1 MLQYNHTGDIKQ
13 GGKIMQI
20 KIGNKIKELRKRDGR
35 KQEDLANAL
44 GVTCQAVSRWEAN
57 GGYPDMEMIPAI
69 ANYFNVS
76 IDELFGYSKDRGDKL
91 KAILLKADKA
101 IGENSDMTECVEMLR
116 AAIEEFPSEP
126 KLYMNLGFA
135 LDLLGWKKY
144 GARSYTRNDSDYAYE
159 DTEYNS
165 QNIYWQEA
173 LKAYEKALTF
183 DITAEDRDAMT
194 QRLVLYY
201 AKMGYTD
208 KAKSLALRQNSII
221 TCRETLMPKATEA
234 EERDKYQGEAII
246 SFLTELKNVLCNSIC
261 TKISL
266 FTKAEGTKLFIDL
279 AHLYESIFSDG
290 RCGVAHSHLRELY
303 LHAAVYEA
311 RFNKNTDQAFEYFK
325 KGFEHKKLYDTIR
338 CTGEYQY
345 SSPLVAKVTFP
356 SENFPSISATFWK
369 GWIEVLPLELKER
382 IKSDAE
388 YAECFVE

>member
-1 MLQYNHTGDIKQ
+1 MN
-13 GGKIMQI
+13 I
-20 KIGNKIKELRKRDGR
+20 KIGEKIKQLRQRDGR

-44 GVTCQAVSRWEAN
+44 GVSPQAISRWEAN
-57 GGYPDMEMIPAI
+57 GGYPDMELIPAI
-69 ANYFNVS
+69 ANYFNIS

-91 KAILLKADKA
+91 KAILSKAEKA
-101 IGENSDMTECVEMLR
+101 IGENGDLTECVEMLR

-165 QNIYWQEA
+165 QNVYWQEA
-173 LKAYEKALTF
+173 LSAYEKALSF
-183 DITAEDRDAMT
+183 DITAEDRDVMT

-208 KAKSLALRQNSII
+208 RAKTLASKQNSII
-221 TCRETLMPKATEA
+221 SCRETLMPKATEA

-266 FTKAEGTKLFIDL
+266 FTKAEGTKLFVDL

-290 RCGVAHSHLRELY
+290 RCGVAHSHLRDLY

-311 RFNKNTDQAFEYFK
+311 LFNKNTDQAFEYFK
-325 KGFEHKKLYDTIR
+325 KGVEHKKLYESIR

-345 SSPLVAKVTFP
+345 TSPLVAKVTFP
-356 SENFPSISATFWK
+356 SANFPSVPATFWK
-369 GWIEVLPLELKER
+369 GWIEVLPEEFKER
-382 IKSDAE
+382 IKADSN
-388 YAECFVE
+388 YVECFE

>member
-1 MLQYNHTGDIKQ
+1 MN
-13 GGKIMQI
+13 I
-20 KIGNKIKELRKRDGR
+20 KIGEKIKQLRQRDGR

-44 GVTCQAVSRWEAN
+44 GVSPQAISRWEAN
-57 GGYPDMEMIPAI
+57 GGYPDMELIPAI
-69 ANYFNVS
+69 ANYFNIS

-91 KAILLKADKA
+91 KAILSKAEKA
-101 IGENSDMTECVEMLR
+101 IGENGDLTECVEMLR

-165 QNIYWQEA
+165 QNVYWQEA
-173 LKAYEKALTF
+173 LSAYEKALSF
-183 DITAEDRDAMT
+183 DITAEDRDVMT

-208 KAKSLALRQNSII
+208 RAKTLASKQNSII
-221 TCRETLMPKATEA
+221 SCRETLMPKATEA

-266 FTKAEGTKLFIDL
+266 FTKAEGTKLFVDL

-290 RCGVAHSHLRELY
+290 RCGVAHSHLRDLY

-325 KGFEHKKLYDTIR
+325 KGFEHKKLYESIR

-345 SSPLVAKVTFP
+345 TSPLVAKVTFP
-356 SENFPSISATFWK
+356 SANFPSVPATFWK
-369 GWIEVLPLELKER
+369 GWIEVLPEEFKER
-382 IKSDAE
+382 IKADSN
-388 YAECFVE
+388 YAECFE

>member
-1 MLQYNHTGDIKQ
+1 MN
-13 GGKIMQI
+13 I
-20 KIGNKIKELRKRDGR
+20 KIGQKIKQLRQRDSR

-44 GVTCQAVSRWEAN
+44 GVSPQAISRWEAN
-57 GGYPDMEMIPAI
+57 GGYPDMELIPAI
-69 ANYFNVS
+69 ANYFNIS

-91 KAILLKADKA
+91 KAILSKADKA
-101 IGENSDMTECVEMLR
+101 IGENGDLTECVEMLR

-165 QNIYWQEA
+165 QNVYWQEA
-173 LKAYEKALTF
+173 LSAYETALTF

-208 KAKSLALRQNSII
+208 RAKTLASKQNSII
-221 TCRETLMPKATEA
+221 SCRETLMPKATEA

-246 SFLTELKNVLCNSIC
+246 SLLTELKNVLCNSVC

-266 FTKAEGTKLFIDL
+266 FTKSEGVKLFVDL

-290 RCGVAHSHLRELY
+290 RCGVAHSHLAELY

-311 RFNKNTDQAFEYFK
+311 RFNKNTDQAFEYFE
-325 KGFEHKKLYDTIR
+325 KGFEHKKLYDSIR

-345 SSPLVAKVTFP
+345 TSPLVAKVTFP
-356 SENFPSISATFWK
+356 SANFPSVPSTFWK
-369 GWIEVLPLELKER
+369 GWIEVLPEEFKER
-382 IKSDAE
+382 IKADSN
-388 YAECFVE
+388 YAECFE

>member
-1 MLQYNHTGDIKQ
+1 MN
-13 GGKIMQI
+13 I
-20 KIGNKIKELRKRDGR
+20 KIGEKIKQLRQRDGR

-44 GVTCQAVSRWEAN
+44 GVSPQAISRWEAN
-57 GGYPDMEMIPAI
+57 GGYPDMELIPAI
-69 ANYFNVS
+69 ANYFNIS

-91 KAILLKADKA
+91 KAILSKADKA
-101 IGENSDMTECVEMLR
+101 IGENGDLTECVEMLR

-165 QNIYWQEA
+165 QNVYWQEA
-173 LKAYEKALTF
+173 LSAYEKALTF

-208 KAKSLALRQNSII
+208 RAKTLASKQNSII
-221 TCRETLMPKATEA
+221 SCRETLMPKATEA

-266 FTKAEGTKLFIDL
+266 FTKAEGTKLFVDL

-303 LHAAVYEA
+303 LHAAVFEA

-325 KGFEHKKLYDTIR
+325 KGFEHKQLYDYIR

-345 SSPLVAKVTFP
+345 TSPLVAKVTFP
-356 SENFPSISATFWK
+356 SANFPSVPSTFWK
-369 GWIEVLPLELKER
+369 GWIEVLPEEFKER
-382 IKSDAE
+382 IKADSN
-388 YAECFVE
+388 YAECFE

>member
-1 MLQYNHTGDIKQ
+1 MN
-13 GGKIMQI
+13 I
-20 KIGNKIKELRKRDGR
+20 KIGEKIKQLRQRDGR

-44 GVTCQAVSRWEAN
+44 GVSPQAISRWEAN
-57 GGYPDMEMIPAI
+57 GGYPDMELIPAI
-69 ANYFNVS
+69 ANYFNIS

-91 KAILLKADKA
+91 KAILSKAEKA
-101 IGENSDMTECVEMLR
+101 IGENGDLTECVEMLR

-165 QNIYWQEA
+165 QNVYWQEA
-173 LKAYEKALTF
+173 LSAYEKALSF
-183 DITAEDRDAMT
+183 DITAEDRDVMT

-208 KAKSLALRQNSII
+208 RAKTLASKQNSII
-221 TCRETLMPKATEA
+221 SCRETLMPKATEA

-266 FTKAEGTKLFIDL
+266 FTKAEGTKLFVDL

-290 RCGVAHSHLRELY
+290 RCGVAHSHLRDLY

-325 KGFEHKKLYDTIR
+325 KGFEHKKLYDSIR

-345 SSPLVAKVTFP
+345 TSPLVAKVTFP
-356 SENFPSISATFWK
+356 SANFPSVPATFWK
-369 GWIEVLPLELKER
+369 GWIEVLPEEFKER
-382 IKSDAE
+382 IKADSN
-388 YAECFVE
+388 YVECFE

>member
-1 MLQYNHTGDIKQ
+1 MN
-13 GGKIMQI
+13 I
-20 KIGNKIKELRKRDGR
+20 KIGEKIKQLRQRDGR

-44 GVTCQAVSRWEAN
+44 GVSPQAISRWEAN
-57 GGYPDMEMIPAI
+57 GGYPDMELIPAI
-69 ANYFNVS
+69 ANYFNIS

-91 KAILLKADKA
+91 KAILSKADKA
-101 IGENSDMTECVEMLR
+101 IGENGDLTECVEMLR

-165 QNIYWQEA
+165 QNVYWQEA
-173 LKAYEKALTF
+173 LSAYEKALTF

-208 KAKSLALRQNSII
+208 RAKTLASKQNSII
-221 TCRETLMPKATEA
+221 ACRETLMPKATEA

-246 SFLTELKNVLCNSIC
+246 SLLTELKNVLCNSVC

-266 FTKAEGTKLFIDL
+266 FTKSEGVKLFVDL

-325 KGFEHKKLYDTIR
+325 KGFEHKKLYDSIR

-345 SSPLVAKVTFP
+345 TSPLVAKVTFP
-356 SENFPSISATFWK
+356 SENFPSVSSTFWK
-369 GWIEVLPLELKER
+369 GWIEVLPEEFKER
-382 IKSDAE
+382 IKSDPD
-388 YAECFVE
+388 YAECFE

>member
-1 MLQYNHTGDIKQ
+1 MN
-13 GGKIMQI
+13 I
-20 KIGNKIKELRKRDGR
+20 KIGEKIKQLRHRDGR

-44 GVTCQAVSRWEAN
+44 GVSPQAISRWEAN
-57 GGYPDMEMIPAI
+57 GGYPDMELIPAI
-69 ANYFNVS
+69 ANYFNIS

-91 KAILLKADKA
+91 KAILSKADKA
-101 IGENSDMTECVEMLR
+101 IGENGDLTECVEMLR

-165 QNIYWQEA
+165 QNVYWQEA
-173 LKAYEKALTF
+173 LSAYEKALTF
-183 DITAEDRDAMT
+183 DITAEERDAMT

-208 KAKSLALRQNSII
+208 RAKTLASKQNSII
-221 TCRETLMPKATEA
+221 SCRETLMPKATEA

-266 FTKAEGTKLFIDL
+266 FTKAEGTKLFVDL

-325 KGFEHKKLYDTIR
+325 KGFEHKKLYDSIR

-345 SSPLVAKVTFP
+345 TSPLVAKVTFP
-356 SENFPSISATFWK
+356 SANFPSVPSTFWK
-369 GWIEVLPLELKER
+369 GWIEVLPEEFKER
-382 IKSDAE
+382 IKADTN
-388 YAECFVE
+388 YAECYA

>member
-1 MLQYNHTGDIKQ
+1 MN
-13 GGKIMQI
+13 I
-20 KIGNKIKELRKRDGR
+20 KIGEKIKQLRQRDGR

-44 GVTCQAVSRWEAN
+44 GVSPQAISRWEAN
-57 GGYPDMEMIPAI
+57 GGYPDMELIPAI
-69 ANYFNVS
+69 ANYFNIS

-91 KAILLKADKA
+91 KAILSKAEKA
-101 IGENSDMTECVEMLR
+101 IGENGDLTECVEMLR

-165 QNIYWQEA
+165 QNVYWQEA
-173 LKAYEKALTF
+173 LSAYEKALSF
-183 DITAEDRDAMT
+183 DITAEDRDVMT

-208 KAKSLALRQNSII
+208 RAKTLASKQNSII
-221 TCRETLMPKATEA
+221 SCRETLMPKATEA

-266 FTKAEGTKLFIDL
+266 FTKAEGTKLFVDL

-290 RCGVAHSHLRELY
+290 RCGVAHSHLRDLY

-325 KGFEHKKLYDTIR
+325 KGVEHKKLYESIR

-345 SSPLVAKVTFP
+345 TSPLVAKVTFP
-356 SENFPSISATFWK
+356 SANFPSVPATFWK
-369 GWIEVLPLELKER
+369 GWIEVLPEEFKER
-382 IKSDAE
+382 IKADSN
-388 YAECFVE
+388 YVECFE

>member
-1 MLQYNHTGDIKQ
+1 MN
-13 GGKIMQI
+13 I
-20 KIGNKIKELRKRDGR
+20 KIGEKVKQLRQRDGR

-44 GVTCQAVSRWEAN
+44 GVSPQAISRWEAN
-57 GGYPDMEMIPAI
+57 GGYPDMELIPAI
-69 ANYFNVS
+69 ANYFNIS

-91 KAILLKADKA
+91 KAILSKADKA
-101 IGENSDMTECVEMLR
+101 IGENGDLTECVEMLR

-165 QNIYWQEA
+165 QNVYWQEA
-173 LKAYEKALTF
+173 LSAYEKALTF
-183 DITAEDRDAMT
+183 DITAEDRDAIT

-208 KAKSLALRQNSII
+208 RAKTLASKQNSII
-221 TCRETLMPKATEA
+221 SCRETLMPKATEA

-266 FTKAEGTKLFIDL
+266 FTKVEGTKLFVDL

-325 KGFEHKKLYDTIR
+325 KGFEHKKLYDSIR

-345 SSPLVAKVTFP
+345 TSPLVAKVTFP
-356 SENFPSISATFWK
+356 SANFPSVPSTFWK
-369 GWIEVLPLELKER
+369 GWIEVLPEEFKER
-382 IKSDAE
+382 IKADTN
-388 YAECFVE
+388 YAECFA

>member
-1 MLQYNHTGDIKQ
+1 MN
-13 GGKIMQI
+13 I
-20 KIGNKIKELRKRDGR
+20 KIGEKIKQLRQRDGR

-44 GVTCQAVSRWEAN
+44 GVSPQAISRWEAN
-57 GGYPDMEMIPAI
+57 GGYPDMELIPAI
-69 ANYFNVS
+69 ANYFNIS

-91 KAILLKADKA
+91 KAILSKADKA
-101 IGENSDMTECVEMLR
+101 IGENGDLTECVEMLR

-165 QNIYWQEA
+165 QNVYWQEA
-173 LKAYEKALTF
+173 LSAYEKALTF
-183 DITAEDRDAMT
+183 DITAEDRDVMT

-208 KAKSLALRQNSII
+208 RAKTLASKQNSII
-221 TCRETLMPKATEA
+221 SCRETLMPKATEA

-266 FTKAEGTKLFIDL
+266 FTKAEGTKLFVDL

-325 KGFEHKKLYDTIR
+325 KGFEHKKLYDSIR

-345 SSPLVAKVTFP
+345 TSPLVAKVTFP
-356 SENFPSISATFWK
+356 SANFPSVPSTFWK
-369 GWIEVLPLELKER
+369 GWIEVLPEELKER
-382 IKSDAE
+382 IKADSN
-388 YAECFVE
+388 YAECFE

>member
-1 MLQYNHTGDIKQ
+1 MN
-13 GGKIMQI
+13 I
-20 KIGNKIKELRKRDGR
+20 KIGEKIKQLRQRDGR

-44 GVTCQAVSRWEAN
+44 GVSPQAISRWEAN
-57 GGYPDMEMIPAI
+57 GGYPDMELIPAI
-69 ANYFNVS
+69 ANYFNIS

-91 KAILLKADKA
+91 KAILSKADKA
-101 IGENSDMTECVEMLR
+101 IGENGDLTECVEMLR

-165 QNIYWQEA
+165 QNVYWQEA
-173 LKAYEKALTF
+173 LSAYEKALTF
-183 DITAEDRDAMT
+183 DITAEERDAMT

-201 AKMGYTD
+201 AKMGYTGR
-208 KAKSLALRQNSII
+208 AKTLASKQNSII
-221 TCRETLMPKATEA
+221 SCRETLMPKATEA

-266 FTKAEGTKLFIDL
+266 FTKAEGIKLFVDL

-325 KGFEHKKLYDTIR
+325 KGFEHKKLYDSIR

-345 SSPLVAKVTFP
+345 TSPLVAKVTFP
-356 SENFPSISATFWK
+356 SANFPSVPSTFWK
-369 GWIEVLPLELKER
+369 GWMEVLPEEFKER
-382 IKSDAE
+382 IKADTN
-388 YAECFVE
+388 YAECFA